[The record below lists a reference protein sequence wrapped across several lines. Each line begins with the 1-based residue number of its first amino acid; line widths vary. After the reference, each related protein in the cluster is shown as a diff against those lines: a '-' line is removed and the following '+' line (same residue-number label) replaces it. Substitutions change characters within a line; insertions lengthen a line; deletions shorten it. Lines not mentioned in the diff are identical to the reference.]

1 MTQEEIK
8 EYLLEELA
16 DQRRR
21 YLTNDTNH
29 YSYLWMILN
38 DIGIETPEME
48 DLKNKK

>member
-1 MTQEEIK
+1 MTQKEIE

-29 YSYLWMILN
+29 YSYLWGLLN
-38 DIGIETPEME
+38 DIGIETPEMD
-48 DLKNKK
+48 DLKKQ